1 LERQDLPRTCLA
13 HHELETYF
21 IVIIIIITIITIILI
36 LILILVCADNPA
48 GHPQPAHS
56 PGSEW
61 IAQQLQKAYHGLT
74 ATLTPGNNAQLAE
87 TDSPTSAHDVRE
99 QQDLS
104 PPGQQHQHA
113 LEAVP
118 DLQHAG
124 HECIDRESHLSQSP
138 ASHPDSASRP
148 QPVSSSKPETT
159 APRSGHPASAPLL
172 TDTQGSLSHQ
182 KQVQQPQ
189 QLQQQQQQQQ
199 QSQQVDHQHQQQQ
212 QPQQLDHQQHHQ
224 QSQQLDHQQQQEQQQ
239 QQPQQLDQQQQQ
251 QQQISNEDKQPPAA
265 GNEGT
270 QAAVEADQL
279 EGVPDRVPAAVALEQ
294 PDDSR
299 QTPPENTVTLPEPS
313 GAAPASSDAQT
324 DIGQPQV
331 EATQGQEQAQKLNGS
346 PAPVFVPIV
355 VAMDA
360 RDHKLLV
367 EEWYSR
373 QMVSTISQHR
383 FT

>member
-1 LERQDLPRTCLA
+1 
-13 HHELETYF
+13 
-21 IVIIIIITIITIILI
+21 
-36 LILILVCADNPA
+36 VCADNPA
-48 GHPQPAHS
+48 EHPQLAHS

-74 ATLTPGNNAQLAE
+74 ATLTPGSNAQLAE
-87 TDSPTSAHDVRE
+87 PDSPTSAQDVHE

-104 PPGQQHQHA
+104 PPEQQPQHA

-118 DLQHAG
+118 DSQHAG
-124 HECIDRESHLSQSP
+124 HQCIDRELHLSQSP
-138 ASHPDSASRP
+138 ASHPDSANQTHS
-148 QPVSSSKPETT
+148 VMSSKPETT
-159 APRSGHPASAPLL
+159 APGTGIPASAPLP
-172 TDTQGSLSHQ
+172 TDAQGTPSLR

-199 QSQQVDHQHQQQQ
+199 
-212 QPQQLDHQQHHQ
+212 PQQL
-224 QSQQLDHQQQQEQQQ
+224 QQQQQQ

-251 QQQISNEDKQPPAA
+251 QQPQQLQQQQQQQQQQPKRSSDGEQPPAA
-265 GNEGT
+265 GNEAT

-294 PDDSR
+294 PGDCR
-299 QTPPENTVTLPEPS
+299 QTPPKNTVTLPEPS
-313 GAAPASSDAQT
+313 EAAPASSDAQT

-331 EATQGQEQAQKLNGS
+331 EATKGQKKSS

-373 QMVSTISQHR
+373 QMVSTFSH
-383 FT
+383 